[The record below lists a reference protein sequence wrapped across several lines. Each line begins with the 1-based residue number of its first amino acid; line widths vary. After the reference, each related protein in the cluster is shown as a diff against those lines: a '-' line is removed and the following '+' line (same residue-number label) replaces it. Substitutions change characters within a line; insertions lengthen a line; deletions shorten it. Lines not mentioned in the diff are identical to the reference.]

1 VKPRHDSYERSKI
14 RNLKSKIDMHP
25 IQMVDLKRQY
35 HKIKAEVDEAVLSVI
50 ESTAF
55 INGKPVQEFAN
66 NLSAYLGVK
75 HVIPCANGTDALQI
89 AMMALD
95 LEPGDEVIT
104 PSFTFIATTEVI
116 ALLRLTPVFVDVDP
130 KTFCMDPAA
139 LENAITPKTK
149 AIVPVHLYGHSAPL
163 DEIMAIAKKHH
174 LLVIEDNAQAI
185 GGDYI
190 SKNGEMITSLSNAD
204 RRKTGTIGHIGTTSF
219 FPSKNLGAYG
229 DAGAIFTNDDALA
242 DKMKMVANHGQ
253 RKRYYYEIVG
263 CNSRLDTIQA
273 AVLNIKL
280 KHLDEYVRARQAVA
294 DFYDK
299 AFANNPKITIPY
311 RAPYCT
317 HVFHQ
322 YTLVLNDVNRD
333 GLNAFLAEHNIP
345 SMIYY
350 PVPGHHQQMFAHY
363 ETAKV
368 SLPVTDWLTE
378 RVISLPIHTEMDNE
392 QLNFITTKVLEY
404 INR

>member
-1 VKPRHDSYERSKI
+1 
-14 RNLKSKIDMHP
+14 MHP

-35 HKIKAEVDEAVLSVI
+35 HKIKTEVDEAVLDVI

-66 NLSAYLGVK
+66 NLSSYLGVK

-95 LEPGDEVIT
+95 LQPGDEVIT

-116 ALLRLTPVFVDVDP
+116 ALLRLTPVFVEVDP
-130 KTFCMDPAA
+130 KTFCMDPDL
-139 LENAITPKTK
+139 LEKAITPKTK
-149 AIVPVHLYGHSAPL
+149 AIVPVHLYGHAAPL
-163 DEIMAIAKKHH
+163 DEIMEIAKKHN
-174 LLVIEDNAQAI
+174 LVVIEDNAQAI
-185 GGDYI
+185 GGDYF
-190 SKNGEMITSLSNAD
+190 SKNGTAS
-204 RRKTGTIGHIGTTSF
+204 RKTGTIGDIGTTSF

-229 DAGAIFTNDDALA
+229 DGGAIFTNDDALA

-253 RKRYYYEIVG
+253 RKRYYYELVG
-263 CNSRLDTIQA
+263 CNSRLDTLQA

-280 KHLDEYVRARQAVA
+280 KHLDEYIKARQAVA

-299 AFANNPKITIPY
+299 AFANAPKITTPY
-311 RAPYCT
+311 RASYCN

-333 GLNAFLAEHNIP
+333 GLNAFLAEHKIP

-392 QLNFITTKVLEY
+392 QMNFITAKVLEY